1 MNTEDVMKVGVISDT
16 HGCVQTWRQI
26 YAAYLYDADLI
37 IHAGDVL
44 YHGPRNAIPAEY
56 NPRELA
62 QELNACKTPLVIVK
76 GNCDAEVDQ
85 MLLDMPLTE
94 SSLLYLN
101 GLRIFVRHGHDL
113 ATGQAAALVHR
124 YKPDIFI
131 TGHTHV
137 PVLQRN
143 AGTLL
148 LNPGSPAMSKRE
160 DGEGSLALIEDNV
173 VKIFAAA
180 SGKALY
186 ELLLPARLEG
196 YAGDRRE

>member
-1 MNTEDVMKVGVISDT
+1 MKIGVISDT

-26 YAAYLYDADLI
+26 YAAYLDDAELI

-44 YHGPRNAIPAEY
+44 YHGPRNAIPPEY

-62 QELNACKTPLVIVK
+62 QELNSCKTPLVIVK

-85 MLLDMPLTE
+85 MLLDIPITDN
-94 SSLLYLN
+94 SLVYLN
-101 GLRIFVRHGHDL
+101 GLRIFARHGHDL
-113 ATGQAAALVHR
+113 PAEQAAALIHR

-131 TGHTHV
+131 TGHTHL
-137 PVLQRN
+137 PTLQRKDK
-143 AGTLL
+143 TLM

-160 DGEGSLALIEDNV
+160 DGQGSIALIEDNM

-180 SGKALY
+180 SGKVLY
-186 ELLLPARLEG
+186 EMPLIIGL
-196 YAGDRRE
+196 